1 MPKRPKGTRKALG
14 RNVPTEQTVDVTV
27 GFESKESLAAQ
38 TKPKSRRKRNTAVF
52 CAVVVVWLLVD
63 LATKVHFNAF
73 PLGEVVGGPFFG
85 LFRFRLVHNTG
96 MAWGMFSDSTMAL
109 GVLSLVVCV
118 ALTAYLFACSPRASL
133 VQTLGVSLVVAGGI
147 GNAIDRFSQGYV
159 VDFIDLAF
167 MDFPV
172 FNVADIGVTC
182 GFVLFLLGLLLEWRN
197 EEAVL
202 AVAATGIDAE
212 SAAGAV
218 GDIADAT
225 ASDGSANAASLAD
238 GVADDAGATGTPVVG
253 DVGAMATDGRADAPG
268 AVASGAPVAGDAGAV
283 ASGDCADAPGVA
295 APDGSASD
303 SLLEDPQ
310 GKCD

>member
-1 MPKRPKGTRKALG
+1 M
-14 RNVPTEQTVDVTV
+14 PTEQTVDVAV

-38 TKPKSRRKRNTAVF
+38 AKPKSRRKRNMAVF
-52 CAVVVVWLLVD
+52 CAVVVVWLLAD
-63 LATKVHFNAF
+63 LATKAHFNAF
-73 PLGEVVGGPFFG
+73 SLGEVVGGPFFG

-118 ALTAYLFACSPRASL
+118 ALTAYLFVCSPRASL
-133 VQTLGVSLVVAGGI
+133 MQTLGVSLVVAGGI

-202 AVAATGIDAE
+202 AAAATGIDVE
-212 SAAGAV
+212 SAAGVV

-225 ASDGSANAASLAD
+225 ALDGSANAVSLAD
-238 GVADDAGATGTPVVG
+238 EVADGAGATGAPVVG
-253 DVGAMATDGRADAPG
+253 DVGATATDGRADAPG
-268 AVASGAPVAGDAGAV
+268 AMASGNR
-283 ASGDCADAPGVA
+283 ADASDVA
-295 APDGSASD
+295 APDGSAGD
-303 SLLEDPQ
+303 SSLEDLR